1 MATINTTLTAAWVRL
16 ATPAATRLLVST
28 TSANA
33 IEIAITDTDTAP
45 SQTLTGHH
53 IDHTQAASRDLLG
66 PGYIWARVAPGQI
79 GATAVVVI
87 T

>member
-1 MATINTTLTAAWVRL
+1 MATINATLTAAWVRL
-16 ATPAATRLLVST
+16 ATPAVTRLLVST

-33 IEIAITDTDTAP
+33 IEIAVTDADAAP
-45 SQTLTGHH
+45 GAGVSGHYL
-53 IDHTQAASRDLLG
+53 DHTQAASRDLLG